1 MFVEDSMDPKAGS
14 LQEIRFRRGSIV
26 LLTGKN
32 AALVPINARGNR
44 TRFVHRALG
53 FLQEFEEVNDEALA
67 NYGSVAGPLQGVHA
81 MLIRIAARARPR
93 TRGSDPRGCPSAV
106 TARVTAKRCSLDALT
121 LAEGLLDAALSPCH
135 GAPRTR
141 GCRGGTHTV
150 SSPGLHRASL
160 VSATLR
166 WSGKTK
172 GRRRDKDSLAPP
184 HVYLG
189 PSGSVAL
196 SVGSRWTS
204 FAMRSPSCSS
214 EKAGT
219 N

>member
-1 MFVEDSMDPKAGS
+1 MNWKNRS
-14 LQEIRFRRGSIV
+14 RG
-26 LLTGKN
+26 
-32 AALVPINARGNR
+32 A
-44 TRFVHRALG
+44 
-53 FLQEFEEVNDEALA
+53 
-67 NYGSVAGPLQGVHA
+67 SVVSPFA
-81 MLIRIAARARPR
+81 
-93 TRGSDPRGCPSAV
+93 SDPWTARLRAINRGCPSAV

-166 WSGKTK
+166 WSGQTK

-189 PSGSVAL
+189 PGGSVAP

-204 FAMRSPSCSS
+204 FAMQSPSCSS

>member
-1 MFVEDSMDPKAGS
+1 
-14 LQEIRFRRGSIV
+14 
-26 LLTGKN
+26 
-32 AALVPINARGNR
+32 
-44 TRFVHRALG
+44 
-53 FLQEFEEVNDEALA
+53 
-67 NYGSVAGPLQGVHA
+67 
-81 MLIRIAARARPR
+81 
-93 TRGSDPRGCPSAV
+93 
-106 TARVTAKRCSLDALT
+106 
-121 LAEGLLDAALSPCH
+121 
-135 GAPRTR
+135 
-141 GCRGGTHTV
+141 V

-166 WSGKTK
+166 WSSKTK

-184 HVYLG
+184 YVYLG
-189 PSGSVAL
+189 PGGSVAP